1 MSTQPDMILQYAQY
15 LSEEYKDSTFVE
27 SNGETISL
35 GSKPKITA
43 KVEVSLFNQ
52 GSKPF
57 IDENINLTNEKRGFS
72 HKSWILPYE
81 N

>member
-1 MSTQPDMILQYAQY
+1 MNHLRPINQLPTHEVDNMPPYMGNQDLWK
-15 LSEEYKDSTFVE
+15 E
-27 SNGETISL
+27 
-35 GSKPKITA
+35 PKIPA

-57 IDENINLTNEKRGFS
+57 IDKNVNLTKEKRGFN